1 LYKLKMEFK
10 STHLI
15 LSAILILSV
24 FVQQGLSIKCF
35 QCNTEDDGAAC
46 PGETGGQF
54 DKECA
59 ANATMCLK
67 VEQEM
72 NINKEDTTRSLY
84 MCAVKASGE
93 VNGDCLERTGTYRF
107 KSWYCNCDSD
117 SCNSATSAAV
127 SVLLLSLAALFTR
140 L

>member
-1 LYKLKMEFK
+1 M
-10 STHLI
+10 
-15 LSAILILSV
+15 
-24 FVQQGLSIKCF
+24 
-35 QCNTEDDGAAC
+35 
-46 PGETGGQF
+46 
-54 DKECA
+54 ECA

>member
-1 LYKLKMEFK
+1 MEFK

-15 LSAILILSV
+15 FSAILILSV

-35 QCNTEDDGAAC
+35 QCNTEDHGAAC
-46 PGETGGQF
+46 PGEKGGQY
-54 DKECA
+54 DMECA

-127 SVLLLSLAALFTR
+127 SMLLLSLAALFTR